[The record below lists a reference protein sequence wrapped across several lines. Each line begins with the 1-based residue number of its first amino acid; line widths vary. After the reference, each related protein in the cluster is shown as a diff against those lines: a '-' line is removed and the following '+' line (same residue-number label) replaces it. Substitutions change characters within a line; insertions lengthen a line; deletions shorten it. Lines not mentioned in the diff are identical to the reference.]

1 MRMPVNSS
9 WTIGVVN
16 NLVLRHQIAAECDR
30 IDAVDLEIGDRA
42 RLFRV
47 ERSVKSYFW
56 HVLEPVHPISRK
68 VSQPFLF
75 SLAADRVVKQ
85 DRVGFV
91 PGVTPDK
98 WARIW
103 AERMP
108 RRPLELVPLGDRDGV
123 ALVRSGELAMC
134 FVRLP
139 VDRDGL
145 HLIPLYD
152 ELPVVV
158 VAKEH
163 PVAAFDEI
171 DVADLADEQ
180 LLQDP
185 DTVPE
190 WRDVAT
196 EVRPTAA
203 ATRCR
208 RCRCARP
215 WRAWPPTPGSSSV
228 PMSLAR
234 LHHRK
239 DVVARA
245 GHRRADHDGRARLAG
260 RQRRRPG
267 ADLHR
272 HRAGPDG
279 EQLAP
284 LPLPPQ
290 RMARAESLAD
300 ASPAGR
306 QRASLVRSRRRDWTP
321 DHRALVQLAR
331 ASRAPA

>member
-1 MRMPVNSS
+1 MNAP
-9 WTIGVVN
+9 GP
-16 NLVLRHQIAAECDR
+16 A
-30 IDAVDLEIGDRA
+30 
-42 RLFRV
+42 F
-47 ERSVKSYFW
+47 
-56 HVLEPVHPISRK
+56 
-68 VSQPFLF
+68 
-75 SLAADRVVKQ
+75 
-85 DRVGFV
+85 RVGFV

-108 RRPLELVPLGDRDGV
+108 RRSLELVPVGDRDGV

-152 ELPVVV
+152 EQPVVM

-171 DVADLADEQ
+171 DVADLADEH

-196 EVRPTAA
+196 EVRDGSRYPVPEMSLREAVESVAA
-203 ATRCR
+203 DA
-208 RCRCARP
+208 
-215 WRAWPPTPGSSSV
+215 GIVVV

-239 DVVARA
+239 DVVHVPVTGVPTTKVGLTWLVDNDDERVQTFI
-245 GHRRADHDGRARLAG
+245 GVVRGR
-260 RQRRRPG
+260 
-267 ADLHR
+267 
-272 HRAGPDG
+272 
-279 EQLAP
+279 
-284 LPLPPQ
+284 
-290 RMARAESLAD
+290 S
-300 ASPAGR
+300 AS
-306 QRASLVRSRRRDWTP
+306 SSRR
-321 DHRALVQLAR
+321 
-331 ASRAPA
+331 

>member
-1 MRMPVNSS
+1 MNAP
-9 WTIGVVN
+9 GP
-16 NLVLRHQIAAECDR
+16 A
-30 IDAVDLEIGDRA
+30 
-42 RLFRV
+42 F
-47 ERSVKSYFW
+47 
-56 HVLEPVHPISRK
+56 
-68 VSQPFLF
+68 
-75 SLAADRVVKQ
+75 
-85 DRVGFV
+85 RVGFV

-108 RRPLELVPLGDRDGV
+108 RRSLELVPVGDRDGV

-152 ELPVVV
+152 EQPVVM

-171 DVADLADEQ
+171 DVTDLADEH

-196 EVRPTAA
+196 EVRDGSRYPVPEMSLREAVESVAA
-203 ATRCR
+203 DA
-208 RCRCARP
+208 
-215 WRAWPPTPGSSSV
+215 GIVVV

-239 DVVARA
+239 DVVHVPVTGVPTTKVGLTWLVDNDDARVQTFI
-245 GHRRADHDGRARLAG
+245 GVVRGR
-260 RQRRRPG
+260 
-267 ADLHR
+267 
-272 HRAGPDG
+272 
-279 EQLAP
+279 
-284 LPLPPQ
+284 
-290 RMARAESLAD
+290 S
-300 ASPAGR
+300 AS
-306 QRASLVRSRRRDWTP
+306 SSRR
-321 DHRALVQLAR
+321 
-331 ASRAPA
+331 